1 MPRNGYWIECIP
13 INRNANENLGPD
25 LYSASIG
32 SFPEI
37 SAYAQSPDQA
47 IQKLRDKL
55 KKIKSHY
62 EISGKA
68 MPSVDNPVRPPHRL
82 RFVQGWMSVFVEIE
96 DLERAELRSKQ

>member
-1 MPRNGYWIECIP
+1 MARQGYWIECIP

-37 SAYAQSPDQA
+37 SAYAPSPDQA

-55 KKIKSHY
+55 KTVKAHY
-62 EISGKA
+62 ETHGKTL
-68 MPSVDNPVRPPHRL
+68 PSVDNPVRPPHRL

-96 DLERAELRSKQ
+96 DLAQQQARH